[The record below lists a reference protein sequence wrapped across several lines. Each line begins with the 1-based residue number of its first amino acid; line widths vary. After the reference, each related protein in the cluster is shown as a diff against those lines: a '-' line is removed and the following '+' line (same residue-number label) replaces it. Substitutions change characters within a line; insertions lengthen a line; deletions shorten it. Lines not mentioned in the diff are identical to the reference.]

1 VRTVRPLRLLA
12 LVAQFAAGAHASS
25 IETTFPTFGPGS
37 FLSASA
43 ASGDT
48 LFLAGFARW
57 AGPLTGGG
65 VPLDAGAMT
74 ALTGFPRVNGHVLA
88 ATPDGAGGW
97 YVGGAFTHVGGQP
110 HVNLAHVNADLSVDT
125 WAPSTNSDVITLL
138 ATPTEV
144 YFGGTF
150 TAVNG
155 QPSSGFAGVARS
167 TGATTFNPP
176 MGGLVAALATNGSS
190 LFVGGD
196 FGSANNQPRTRLAAF
211 RLADHALTGWTAS
224 ANALVA
230 ALRFAN
236 DVVYAGGN
244 FNTVLGR
251 PRGGAA
257 ALDPV
262 TGEPT
267 AWDPHMGSF
276 ASYGVRALLPVG
288 DRVYLGGGFTQ
299 MGGLTRLGLAAVDTA
314 SGALT
319 AWDPQVRNTSPG
331 ASAATVTSLEL
342 AGSRVV
348 AGGTF
353 EAVGAEARSDLVW
366 LDATTGVP
374 VPGAPEAPGEA
385 RTLARSGSR
394 LFVGGRFSTL
404 GASRRG
410 DLLALRISTGEL
422 LPWAPDATRD
432 RAEGV
437 FGNVFLHASCL
448 TSLAVDTERVYVGQR
463 FFEPAGGTDVG
474 EICAYSRAT
483 GAKLWERPMYR
494 SVSALAVRDTVL
506 YVGGE
511 FYSPSR
517 AVVALRTATGA
528 EIPWGVPVDAI
539 AYALEATPA
548 GLVVGGV
555 FTSLGGEART
565 HLAMLDYATGL
576 ATSWDPEPDGAVWSL
591 AAAGNTLFC
600 GGDFTSIAGRSRAR
614 LAAIALDT
622 GEPDAWAPA
631 ANATVRAL
639 TFQQGVLF
647 VGGGFTTVAGQP
659 RTGLA
664 ALDPARGAVLPLD
677 AGLGLGHSVLSVASA
692 AGHTFASGSQ
702 TSAGGEP
709 TQALTVVAGPDPV
722 LGSAGPGTRAD
733 RATLRIEPQ
742 PARTVASVKLRLPR
756 ETDAEIGLYD
766 LTGRRLAILE
776 PWGHRPAGEVTVALE
791 ARKLPP
797 GIYLV
802 RAITPE
808 GDIAGKLVI
817 LP

>member
-1 VRTVRPLRLLA
+1 VGTARSLLPLV
-12 LVAQFAAGAHASS
+12 LVALLAAGAHASS
-25 IETTFPTFGPGS
+25 IETHFPTFGPGT
-37 FLSASA
+37 FLSAA
-43 ASGDT
+43 ATSGDT

-65 VPLDAGAMT
+65 VPVDATAMT
-74 ALTGFPRVNGHVLA
+74 PLAGFPRVNGHVLA
-88 ATPDGAGGW
+88 ATADGAGGW
-97 YVGGAFTHVGGQP
+97 YIGGTFTHVGGQP
-110 HVNLAHVNADLSVDT
+110 HLNLAHVNADLSVDP

-144 YFGGTF
+144 YCGGTF

-155 QPSSGFAGVARS
+155 APSSGFAGVARS

-176 MGGLVAALATNGSS
+176 MGGLVAALATDGST

-196 FGSANNQPRTRLAAF
+196 FGTANNQPRTRLAAF

-230 ALRFAN
+230 ALRFA
-236 DVVYAGGN
+236 DGVVYAGGN
-244 FNTVLGR
+244 FSTVLGL

-267 AWDPHMGSF
+267 AWDPRMGSF
-276 ASYGVRALLPVG
+276 AGYGVRALLPVG

-299 MGGLTRLGLAAVDTA
+299 MGGLTRLGLAAVDA
-314 SGALT
+314 VSGALT
-319 AWDPQVRNTSPG
+319 SWDPQARNTSPG
-331 ASAATVTSLEL
+331 SPAATVTSLEL

-353 EAVGAEARSDLVW
+353 EEVAGVSRSNLAW

-374 VPGAPEAPGEA
+374 LAGSPEAPGEA
-385 RTLARSGSR
+385 RALATSGSS
-394 LFVGGRFSTL
+394 LLVGGRFATL
-404 GASRRG
+404 GASRRE
-410 DLLALRISTGEL
+410 DLLALQISTGEL
-422 LPWAPDATRD
+422 LPWAPPAARD
-432 RAEGV
+432 GV
-437 FGNVFLHASCL
+437 EAIFGNVFVHPSNL
-448 TSLAVDTERVYVGQR
+448 TAIAVDAERVYVGQR
-463 FFEPAGGTDVG
+463 FYEPVAGTAVG
-474 EICAYSRAT
+474 GLCAYSRAT
-483 GAKLWERPMYR
+483 GAKLWERPAHR
-494 SVSALAVRDTVL
+494 SVNALVVRDTVL

-511 FYSPSR
+511 FFSPSR
-517 AVVALRTATGA
+517 AVIAVSAATGA
-528 EIPWGVPVDAI
+528 EIAWGVAVDGKAH
-539 AYALEATPA
+539 ALLPTPA
-548 GLVVGGV
+548 GLVVGGE
-555 FTSLGGEART
+555 FTSLGGEPRT
-565 HLAMLDYATGL
+565 DLAMLDYVTGL
-576 ATSWDPEPDGAVWSL
+576 ATHWDPEPDGAVWAL

-600 GGDFTSIAGRSRAR
+600 GGDFTSIAGETRSR
-614 LAAIALDT
+614 LAALALDT
-622 GEPDAWAPA
+622 GAPDAWAPG

-639 TFQQGVLF
+639 SFKQGVLL
-647 VGGGFTTVAGQP
+647 VGGGFTTIGGQP
-659 RTGLA
+659 RTNLA
-664 ALDPARGAVLPLD
+664 AVNPANGRVLPLD
-677 AGLGLGHSVLSVASA
+677 AGVGLGHSVSSVVFA
-692 AGHTFASGSQ
+692 AGHVFASGSQ
-702 TSAGGEP
+702 TSAGSEP
-709 TQALTVVAGPDPV
+709 THALTVVAGPDPL
-722 LGSAGPGTRAD
+722 LGSDGPRTG

-766 LTGRRLAILE
+766 LNGRRLAVLE

-808 GDIAGKLVI
+808 GDIAGKLVVV
-817 LP
+817 P